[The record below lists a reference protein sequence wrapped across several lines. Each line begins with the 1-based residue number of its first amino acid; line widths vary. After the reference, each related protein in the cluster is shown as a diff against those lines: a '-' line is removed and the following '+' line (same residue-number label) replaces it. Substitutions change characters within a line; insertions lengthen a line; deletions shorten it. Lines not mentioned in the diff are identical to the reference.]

1 MPLQG
6 LTLGMFRHL
15 GPTIETA
22 ARFAS
27 VADDGRLRR
36 RLVVN
41 NGGRPE

>member
-6 LTLGMFRHL
+6 LTLGAFRHL

-22 ARFAS
+22 PRFAS
-27 VADDGRLRR
+27 AADNGRLRR
-36 RLVVN
+36 GLVVY